1 MPSPTTTARG
11 AADPVRRPAPLREAV
26 YEALLDLITTRALPP
41 GRHLVETELAD
52 RLGVSRQPV
61 REALQRLSNEGWVD
75 LRPGYGA
82 FVHTPDEGEAEQLL
96 AVRALLETEA
106 ARLAARNAGADDIE
120 RLRAL
125 WRRGTRAAGEEPV
138 EAAVNANADFHRALI
153 ASSGNT
159 VLAELAAQ
167 VDRRVRWFYAP
178 IARARGQASWDEHAR
193 IIEAVE
199 AGRPDEAAA
208 LMADHTERTRTAY
221 RELGEEGDCSEAV

>member
-1 MPSPTTTARG
+1 MPSPTTTAGG

-41 GRHLVETELAD
+41 GRHLVETELAA

-106 ARLAARNAGADDIE
+106 ARLAAGNADADDIE

-125 WRRGTRAAGEEPV
+125 WLRGTRAAEEGPV
-138 EAAVNANADFHRALI
+138 EAAVTANADFHRALI
-153 ASSGNT
+153 VSSGNT

-178 IARARGQASWDEHAR
+178 IARSRGQASWDEHAR
-193 IIEAVE
+193 IIDAVE

-221 RELGEEGDCSEAV
+221 RELGEGGDTPETV